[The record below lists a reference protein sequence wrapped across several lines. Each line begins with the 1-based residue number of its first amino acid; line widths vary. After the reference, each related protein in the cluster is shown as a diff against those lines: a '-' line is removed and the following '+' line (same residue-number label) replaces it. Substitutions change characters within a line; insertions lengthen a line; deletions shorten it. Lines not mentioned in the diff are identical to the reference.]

1 VEHLFKNDVISAL
14 VIIHDKDVNIVK
26 LEMSKIIFRKN
37 LDLTVYEKPEEQY
50 KVGWASSLFEWAK
63 IWIDSSQ
70 LCIFVYSQDKRI
82 LLYNMVYSIT
92 RYKYFHQREIK
103 QLTIQHYFQSI

>member
-1 VEHLFKNDVISAL
+1 MEHLFKNDVISAL

-50 KVGWASSLFEWAK
+50 KVG
-63 IWIDSSQ
+63 
-70 LCIFVYSQDKRI
+70 
-82 LLYNMVYSIT
+82 
-92 RYKYFHQREIK
+92 
-103 QLTIQHYFQSI
+103 